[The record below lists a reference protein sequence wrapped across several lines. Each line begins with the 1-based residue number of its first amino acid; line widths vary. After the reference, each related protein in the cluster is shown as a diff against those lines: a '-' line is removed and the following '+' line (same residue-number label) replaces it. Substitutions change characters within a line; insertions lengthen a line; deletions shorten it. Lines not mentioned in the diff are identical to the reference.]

1 MERKY
6 GCHRMSL
13 KIVIEEYTPPK
24 KSNGK
29 LVKNEKKFF
38 LPPIP
43 WQWTLYNGSK
53 VLSFGYCHTE
63 EDAEIKAN
71 SALRDFNGYR

>member
-6 GCHRMSL
+6 GCHKMSL

-24 KSNGK
+24 
-29 LVKNEKKFF
+29 LAKNAKKKFF

-43 WQWTLYNGSK
+43 WQWTLYDGLK
-53 VLSFGYCHTE
+53 VVSFGYCHTE
-63 EDAEIKAN
+63 EDAEVMAN
-71 SALRDFNGYR
+71 SAIRDMRKV

>member
-13 KIVIEEYTPPK
+13 KIVIEKYTPPK
-24 KSNGK
+24 KSNGR

-43 WQWTLYNGSK
+43 WHWSLYNGLK
-53 VLSFGYCHTE
+53 IVSFGYTHTE
-63 EDAEIKAN
+63 EDANKMAN
-71 SALRDFNGYR
+71 GALRDYNRK